1 MRYRIARLICGIVA
15 LSAMSALADFRQ
27 DRSIVSEVDQNPLV
41 RTRDVVEVRALAGSL
56 TAEQLDEFAAL
67 AEKGA
72 ADIAR
77 FTGVAPRK
85 QRILIYLSPRVD
97 ISHTYTGSARRQP
110 RVFIDSERVASRSAP
125 YIHELVHAVAGDGGP
140 MWLDEGFAE
149 WVASSVAT
157 TYGGYYAPVM
167 SAANDRVDA
176 QARAVI
182 ERTPGVAS
190 AGSWFTTDEPQLSS
204 QRERRAFYVLAHSFT
219 KFLATTLGTSRLV
232 SIHQADDTNALAR
245 VTGVSIDEW
254 EQRWMKEIGEGGGE
268 VARR

>member
-1 MRYRIARLICGIVA
+1 M
-15 LSAMSALADFRQ
+15 LADSRDDDQ
-27 DRSIVSEVDQNPLV
+27 RNAAEVDQTPLV
-41 RTRDVVEVRALAGSL
+41 RIRGGVEVRALTGSL
-56 TAEQLDEFAAL
+56 TAEQIDDFAAL

-72 ADIAR
+72 ADIGR
-77 FTGVAPRK
+77 FTGVAPQK

-97 ISHTYTGSARRQP
+97 ISHTYPHYPGSFRHEP
-110 RVFIDSERVASRSAP
+110 RVFIDSERVADRSAP
-125 YIHELVHAVAGDGGP
+125 YLHELVHAVAGDGGP

-182 ERTPGVAS
+182 ERAPDVAT
-190 AGSWFTTDEPQLSS
+190 AGNWFTTDEPQLSS

-219 KFLATTLGTSRLV
+219 KFLATSLGTSRLV
-232 SIHQADDTNALAR
+232 SIHQANEAQALAR
-245 VTGVSIDEW
+245 VTGVSIEEW
-254 EQRWMKEIGEGGGE
+254 ERRWMKEIGKGDGE
-268 VARR
+268 IARR